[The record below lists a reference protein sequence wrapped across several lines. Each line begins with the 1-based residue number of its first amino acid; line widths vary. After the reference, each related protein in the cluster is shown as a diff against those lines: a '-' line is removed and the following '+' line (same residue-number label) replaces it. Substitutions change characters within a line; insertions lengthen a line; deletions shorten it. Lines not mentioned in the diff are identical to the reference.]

1 MKKLFGFLLLAMFA
15 YVLYS
20 GYSMWTYS
28 TNYPPEHTD
37 AAIVLGAAAYHDD
50 PSPVFEERIKHGLKL
65 YEDEY
70 VDKLVFTGGKGSGA
84 AYAEAEVAKMYAI
97 EHGVPENDIV
107 IETSST
113 ITEENL
119 KNAKSIGDTSEIDS
133 YTIVSDPFHTKRALA
148 MAHNLDMNAIA
159 SPTKTSRYRSLE
171 TKVPFFLRE
180 WAFYLGY
187 EAASLIR

>member
-1 MKKLFGFLLLAMFA
+1 MKKIFGFLLLAMFA

-65 YEDEY
+65 YKDDY

-97 EHGVPENDIV
+97 EHGVPESDIV

-119 KNAKSIGDTSEIDS
+119 KNAKSKGDTSKIDS

-148 MAHNLDMNAIA
+148 MAHNLNMDAIA
-159 SPTKTSRYRSLE
+159 SPTKTSKYKSLE

-187 EAASLIR
+187 EAASFIR